1 MKIAVRFVTELA
13 LIAALALCAVASA
26 GCMFDGYS
34 TRDRVTFA
42 ARQYNE
48 DVRWGRFLQAA
59 AHVPKDRKDRFLEQ
73 HKNLDDDL
81 EIADYDMT
89 GIEIDKSDKKHEKI
103 TAHVDYTWTLKS
115 TGLVRKTS
123 TTQEWEEKDGTW
135 YMAKEERVKGT
146 PLALFDEPAHK

>member
-1 MKIAVRFVTELA
+1 MKIATRLAFELVLYA
-13 LIAALALCAVASA
+13 AIAACAVATS

-48 DVRWGRFLQAA
+48 DVRWGRYLQAA
-59 AHVPKDRKDRFLEQ
+59 AHVPKDRRERFLDQ

-89 GIEIDKSDKKHEKI
+89 GIEIDNSDKKHKKI
-103 TAHVDYTWTLKS
+103 TAHIDYTWMLKS
-115 TGLVRKTS
+115 SGIVHKTS
-123 TTQEWEEKDGTW
+123 TEQEWEEHDGSW
-135 YMAKEERVKGT
+135 VVAKEERVKGT
-146 PLALFDEPAHK
+146 PLALFQEAPHK